1 MKRSVL
7 VAIMLCG
14 SSLFGCSNGVTQ
26 EALDFVE
33 YTEQMGRSNNGNS
46 SFSVISD
53 THKFKNNRSFHVVYD
68 IVGFNEKGAKKLWDA
83 VKIWTEEKELSMIF
97 YVRTLD
103 QEGNV
108 IGYMDGLG
116 TYYDDEEHISNLE
129 RCMSEVWVELDQI
142 TPVLIRLLEGHINK
156 GEMYI

>member
-7 VAIMLCG
+7 VAMMLCG
-14 SSLFGCSNGVTQ
+14 SILFGCSNGVTQ
-26 EALDFVE
+26 EALDFVDYAE
-33 YTEQMGRSNNGNS
+33 SLGNSNNGKS
-46 SFSVISD
+46 SFSIISD
-53 THKFKNNRSFHVVYD
+53 VHRYEYGRSLCVVFD

-129 RCMSEVWVELDQI
+129 RCMSEVWVELD
-142 TPVLIRLLEGHINK
+142 
-156 GEMYI
+156 